1 MTINNTPM
9 QITTTYG
16 LTKRTVTVEFGHVY
30 VVAPL
35 DPRMTKDRNRPC
47 QVLAIDPSVEP
58 LCTTV
63 ATVRFLDTN
72 RKGRSAWRPAS
83 TFSIL
88 CPQPPS
94 TARPPHISGVIF
106 VIAHWFARS
115 IE

>member
-1 MTINNTPM
+1 MTTNNTPM

-16 LTKRTVTVEFGHVY
+16 LTKRAVTVEVGHVY

-58 LCTTV
+58 LCTTI

-72 RKGRSAWRPAS
+72 RKGRVRLGDLRA
-83 TFSIL
+83 
-88 CPQPPS
+88 PS
-94 TARPPHISGVIF
+94 QS
-106 VIAHWFARS
+106 FALNPRRQFALNT
-115 IE
+115 